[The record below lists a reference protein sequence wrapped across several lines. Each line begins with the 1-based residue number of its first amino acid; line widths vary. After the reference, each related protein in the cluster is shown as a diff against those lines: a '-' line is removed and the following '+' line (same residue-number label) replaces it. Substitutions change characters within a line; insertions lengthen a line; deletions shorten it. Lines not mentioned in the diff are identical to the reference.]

1 MIGAVNMSR
10 PFTIK
15 DVARE
20 AGVSIG
26 TVDRVLHNRGRV
38 SDINQKA
45 VTAAVKKLNYSPSQ
59 IARALVNRKSNLRI
73 GITYPRVDS
82 DFWSEILV
90 GIEAAKNKLL
100 PFGVELVI
108 DHTETYDV
116 HDQIASIDRLIG
128 LGVSGLV
135 FTSVD
140 DSSADQ
146 LERHIPED
154 IPYATVV
161 NPAASVSR
169 CAFHLGPDDFLLG
182 TLAARL
188 IALFCGERCNLV
200 VLAPNYKFNGTQR
213 RIAGVFSKLNQDLPG
228 LNLLKVIP
236 VSGVT
241 DEDIRARLYS
251 ATLETMHAYPS
262 LDALYV
268 SNGFFDQAAFA
279 IRDAFPGAK
288 VKVFGHEYTAA
299 LPELIAQGIVGA
311 TIYQKPAEEW
321 YRAIVMFSELLSGN
335 REVEAKDV
343 RVECSITKKETLSSI
358 DNGGIRL
365 P

>member
-1 MIGAVNMSR
+1 MSR

-45 VTAAVKKLNYSPSQ
+45 VKAAVKKLNYSPSQ

-82 DFWSEILV
+82 DFWSEIPA

-116 HDQIASIDRLIG
+116 RDQIASIDKLIG

-161 NPAASVSR
+161 NPAASVTVCGSESVTVVPAAR
-169 CAFHLGPDDFLLG
+169 AASTSL
-182 TLAARL
+182 TLAT
-188 IALFCGERCNLV
+188 
-200 VLAPNYKFNGTQR
+200 PM
-213 RIAGVFSKLNQDLPG
+213 
-228 LNLLKVIP
+228 VI
-236 VSGVT
+236 
-241 DEDIRARLYS
+241 
-251 ATLETMHAYPS
+251 M
-262 LDALYV
+262 
-268 SNGFFDQAAFA
+268 
-279 IRDAFPGAK
+279 PGA
-288 VKVFGHEYTAA
+288 AA
-299 LPELIAQGIVGA
+299 AMA
-311 TIYQKPAEEW
+311 S
-321 YRAIVMFSELLSGN
+321 F
-335 REVEAKDV
+335 V
-343 RVECSITKKETLSSI
+343 RVTPE
-358 DNGGIRL
+358 
-365 P
+365 

>member
-1 MIGAVNMSR
+1 MSR
-10 PFTIK
+10 TFTIK
-15 DVARE
+15 DVAKE

-38 SDINQKA
+38 SDKNRES
-45 VTAAVKKLNYSPSQ
+45 VTAAVKKLNYRPSQ

-82 DFWSEILV
+82 DFWSEIPT

-116 HDQIASIDRLIG
+116 RDQIASIDKLVA
-128 LGVSGLV
+128 LGVNGLL

-146 LERHIPED
+146 IERHIPD
-154 IPYATVV
+154 GIPYATVV

-213 RIAGVFSKLNQDLPG
+213 RIAGVFSKINQDLPG
-228 LNLLKVIP
+228 MNLLKVIP

-241 DEDIRARLYS
+241 DEDIRTHLYS
-251 ATLETMHAYPS
+251 AATEALHTYPS
-262 LDALYV
+262 LEALYV
-268 SNGFFDQAAFA
+268 SNGFFEQAAFA
-279 IRDAFPGAK
+279 IRDTHPDAK
-288 VKVFGHEYTAA
+288 IKVFGHEYTAA
-299 LPELIAQGIVGA
+299 LPALIAQGIVAA

-321 YRAIVMFSELLSGN
+321 YRAIVMFSEFLSGN
-335 REVEAKDV
+335 RAVEPQDV
-343 RVECSITKKETLSSI
+343 RVECSIIMKETLSSVDI
-358 DNGGIRL
+358 GGIRL

>member
-1 MIGAVNMSR
+1 MSR

-15 DVARE
+15 DVAKE

-38 SDINQKA
+38 SDANMKA
-45 VTAAVKKLNYSPSQ
+45 VKAAVKKLNYHPSQ

-82 DFWSEILV
+82 DFWSEIPG
-90 GIEAAKNKLL
+90 GIEAAKKKLM

-116 HDQIASIDRLIG
+116 RDQIASIDKLVG

-146 LERHIPED
+146 LEKHIPEG

-169 CAFHLGPDDFLLG
+169 CAFHLGPDDFQLG
-182 TLAARL
+182 MLAARL
-188 IALFCGERCNLV
+188 ISLFCGERCSLV

-213 RIAGVFSKLNQDLPG
+213 RIAGVLSKINQDLPG
-228 LNLLKVIP
+228 INLLKVIP

-241 DEDIRARLYS
+241 DEDIRAHLYS
-251 ATLETMHAYPS
+251 AATETLSAFPA

-279 IRDAFPGAK
+279 IRDAFPDSK
-288 VKVFGHEYTAA
+288 VKVFGHEFTTA
-299 LPELIAQGIVGA
+299 LPDLIARGIVAA
-311 TIYQKPAEEW
+311 TIYQKPAEQW
-321 YRAIVMFSELLSGN
+321 YRAIVMLSELLSDK
-335 REVEAKDV
+335 RVVTAQDV
-343 RVECSITKKETLSSI
+343 RVECSIIMKETLPAI
-358 DNGGIRL
+358 DIGGIRL